1 MERRWAVAFC
11 WDPALQGFTQCMSR
25 PQTQAPP
32 LRTTP
37 QQTLSSRFH
46 PTLYS
51 PHIPGALSQLTSS
64 LQTSYHLFQASLLR
78 SPIFSALFSS
88 KRSHPLKNPRSVEG
102 HASVLPTLKAGSSTV
117 PVPFYLASKLVFRPW
132 PYWRQAT
139 PLQTLGRASCRSLLW
154 SRPNHRTRPSCPT
167 SPTRH
172 RRAQNRAAAP
182 GVSPITAGGSDS
194 GGQLGDVPGRIR
206 T

>member
-1 MERRWAVAFC
+1 MERRCAVAFC
-11 WDPALQGFTQCMSR
+11 WDPALQGFAQCMSR

-64 LQTSYHLFQASLLR
+64 LQTSYHLFRASLLR

-88 KRSHPLKNPRSVEG
+88 KRSRPFKNPRSVEG
-102 HASVLPTLKAGSSTV
+102 HASVLPALKAGSSTG

-139 PLQTLGRASCRSLLW
+139 PLQTQAADPSFGPAQTIGHAPHAPPPLPDIAEL
-154 SRPNHRTRPSCPT
+154 RTERLRLAYP
-167 SPTRH
+167 
-172 RRAQNRAAAP
+172 Q
-182 GVSPITAGGSDS
+182 
-194 GGQLGDVPGRIR
+194 
-206 T
+206 